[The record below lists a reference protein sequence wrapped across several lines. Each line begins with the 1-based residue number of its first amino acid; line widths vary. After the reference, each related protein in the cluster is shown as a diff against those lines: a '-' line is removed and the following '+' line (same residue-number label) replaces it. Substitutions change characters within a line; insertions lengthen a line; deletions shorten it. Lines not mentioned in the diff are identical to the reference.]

1 MCMIFLNGMLYI
13 NMVKIIQE
21 DISREKKELKKELI
35 HVEEEE
41 TLVKNKAVILKEKE
55 KHQEDEF

>member
-1 MCMIFLNGMLYI
+1 MIFLNEMLYI
-13 NMVKIIQE
+13 NMVKITQE
-21 DISREKKELKKELI
+21 DISSQKKELKKELA